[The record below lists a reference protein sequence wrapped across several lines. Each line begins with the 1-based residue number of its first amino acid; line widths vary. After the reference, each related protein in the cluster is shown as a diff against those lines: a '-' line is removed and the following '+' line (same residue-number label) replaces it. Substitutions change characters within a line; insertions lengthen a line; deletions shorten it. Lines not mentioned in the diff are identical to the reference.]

1 MNNQL
6 FYSVV
11 IPLYNEEG
19 NVKALISAVDQVLS
33 DYRYELILVDD
44 ASTDRTRRI
53 IEELAHPRTVL
64 IAFKKNY
71 GQSSALMAGIDY
83 ARGDYIITLDGD
95 LQNDPADIPMMVDM
109 LEGGDYDLVVGR
121 RHKRK
126 DNFLRTLPSRVA
138 NAIIRYTTQL
148 QIKDHGCALKVFTRE
163 TAKGLRLYGEQ
174 HRFIT
179 LLAHFDGARITEV
192 DVRHHARRA
201 GVSKYGMGRTFKVIN
216 DLLLLLFTQRYL
228 QKPIYL
234 FGNLGLV
241 TFLLG
246 GIINIYLLIDKLM
259 GNEIGGRPLLIL
271 GVLLVFVGIQFFT
284 IGILVDLQM
293 KTYYET
299 QDKRPFNIRQIST
312 FSELEKGMEQPG

>member
-1 MNNQL
+1 
-6 FYSVV
+6 
-11 IPLYNEEG
+11 
-19 NVKALISAVDQVLS
+19 
-33 DYRYELILVDD
+33 
-44 ASTDRTRRI
+44 
-53 IEELAHPRTVL
+53 
-64 IAFKKNY
+64 
-71 GQSSALMAGIDY
+71 
-83 ARGDYIITLDGD
+83 
-95 LQNDPADIPMMVDM
+95 
-109 LEGGDYDLVVGR
+109 
-121 RHKRK
+121 
-126 DNFLRTLPSRVA
+126 
-138 NAIIRYTTQL
+138 
-148 QIKDHGCALKVFTRE
+148 
-163 TAKGLRLYGEQ
+163 
-174 HRFIT
+174 
-179 LLAHFDGARITEV
+179 TEV